1 MLSSAQR
8 GCTLIQSIREKMND
22 QALIEQIKLR
32 DQEAMVTL
40 HSRYA
45 DLMYS
50 IAYRVLEDSLSAEEC
65 VQDAFMKVWQSASQY
80 DTQRGTLVAWLI
92 GITRN
97 VAIDRLRQR
106 RRQMPTPQQQLPDD
120 SQTELTYNLPNDW
133 QDRERANSLRFAV
146 QSLPPEQRQVIELS
160 YFGGMSQSDISEALK
175 LPLGT
180 VKTRMR
186 LGMQKLRDAWLKES

>member
-1 MLSSAQR
+1 
-8 GCTLIQSIREKMND
+8 MND

-45 DLMYS
+45 DLMFS
-50 IAYRVLEDSLSAEEC
+50 IAYRVLEDSLTAEEC
-65 VQDAFMKVWQSASQY
+65 VQDAFMKVWQSAGQY

-106 RRQMPTPQQQLPDD
+106 GRQMPTPPQQLPDD
-120 SQTELTYNLPNDW
+120 SETELAYNLPNDW
-133 QDRERANSLRFAV
+133 RDRERAHGLRFAV

-160 YFGGMSQSDISEALK
+160 YFGGMSQSDISETLK

-186 LGMQKLRDAWLKES
+186 LGMQKLRDAWLKEP

>member
-1 MLSSAQR
+1 
-8 GCTLIQSIREKMND
+8 MND
-22 QALIEQIKLR
+22 QALIEQIKRR

-45 DLMYS
+45 DLMFS
-50 IAYRVLEDSLSAEEC
+50 IAYRVLEDSLTAEEC
-65 VQDAFMKVWQSASQY
+65 VQDAFMKVWQSAGQY

-106 RRQMPTPQQQLPDD
+106 GRQIPAPQQQLPDE
-120 SQTELTYNLPNDW
+120 SETEMAYNLPNDW
-133 QDRERANSLRFAV
+133 QDRERANGLRFAV
-146 QSLPPEQRQVIELS
+146 QSLPAEQRQVIELS
-160 YFGGMSQSDISEALK
+160 YFGGMSQSDISETLS

>member
-1 MLSSAQR
+1 MLISASR
-8 GCTLIQSIREKMND
+8 GCLFTQLLKGMND

-40 HSRYA
+40 HSRFA

-50 IAYRVLEDSLSAEEC
+50 IAYRVLEDSLTAEEC
-65 VQDAFMKVWQSASQY
+65 VQDAFMKVWQSAGQF
-80 DTQRGTLVAWLI
+80 DTGRGTLVAWLI

-106 RRQMPTPQQQLPDD
+106 GRQMPTPPQQLPDD
-120 SQTELTYNLPNDW
+120 NETELAYNLPNDW
-133 QDRERANSLRFAV
+133 MDKERANGLRLV
-146 QSLPPEQRQVIELS
+146 LQDLPAEQRQVIELS
-160 YFGGMSQSDISEALK
+160 YYGGMSQSDISETLS

-186 LGMQKLRDAWLKES
+186 LGMQKLREAWLQEP

>member
-8 GCTLIQSIREKMND
+8 GCTLTQSIREKMND

>member
-8 GCTLIQSIREKMND
+8 GCTPTQSIREEMND

-50 IAYRVLEDSLSAEEC
+50 IAYRILEDSLTAEEC

-106 RRQMPTPQQQLPDD
+106 GRQMPTPPQQLPDD
-120 SQTELTYNLPNDW
+120 SETELAYNLPNDW
-133 QDRERANSLRFAV
+133 RDRERANGLRFAV

-160 YFGGMSQSDISEALK
+160 YFGGMSQSDISETLK